1 MPMLST
7 IYKKKCGIYK
17 ITIGDKFY
25 FGSSANLYNRAYQH
39 LPELRHGRH
48 KNRFMQRAY
57 DKYKDINFEVIL
69 LCEPSERREL
79 EQKLLQ
85 TCIDDKHCMN
95 LTLRTEGPSGIVWTK
110 EARKKMSEKMK
121 GNTNGHFGKGVSRTM
136 CPEGRAK
143 QIASVRKRQNKK
155 VTVTN
160 PNGETI
166 TFESRTK
173 AAEYFKVPIRT
184 LTTWVLEPKR
194 TRRQY
199 LDWTFHKETV
209 SKWLQ

>member
-121 GNTNGHFGKGVSRTM
+121 GNTNGRGGKGISRTM
-136 CPEGRAK
+136 SKEDRAK
-143 QIASVRKRQNKK
+143 QIASVVDRQNKRVI
-155 VTVTN
+155 VTK
-160 PNGETI
+160 PNDEVLV
-166 TFESRTK
+166 FESIK
-173 AAEYFKVPIRT
+173 NAAEALNVPHKSVSNWTRGICKP
-184 LTTWVLEPKR
+184 TTHKDYIGWVFS
-194 TRRQY
+194 QG
-199 LDWTFHKETV
+199 D
-209 SKWLQ
+209 